1 MSPKCDFIYDLASFN
16 TYLVDPVLRGIE
28 DRTGVTFNYIPCLL
42 GGIFKS
48 TGNQP
53 PFMTFANVKGK
64 MDYERLELERFV
76 RKHGLTRFQFNPNF
90 PVNSLL
96 LMRGAAAAQ
105 IDGTQNEYL
114 QAGKVAM
121 WEKGLRMDDPDV
133 FVAAMNDAGLN
144 GERLLARANEPDAK
158 QRLIDNTTA
167 AVDRG
172 AFGVPT
178 FFVSDDMFFGKE
190 RLGQVE
196 EAILEAAEQA

>member
-42 GGIFKS
+42 GGIFKA

-53 PFMTFANVKGK
+53 PFMTFADVKGK
-64 MDYERLELERFV
+64 MQYEQVEITRFI
-76 RKHGLTRFQFNPNF
+76 RKHALTSFQMNPHF

-96 LMRGAAAAQ
+96 LMRCAAAAQ
-105 IDGTQNEYL
+105 IDGTQKEYL

-121 WEKGLRMDDPDV
+121 WEKGLKMDEPDV

-144 GERLLARANEPDAK
+144 GGRLLERANEPDAK

-172 AFGVPT
+172 VFGVPT
-178 FFVSDDMFFGKE
+178 FFVGDDMFFGKE

-196 EAILEAAEQA
+196 EAILEAVE